1 MKETVVEMRSQVL
14 ATVATLMTTA
24 FGLIAAL
31 AWNEAIKAII
41 LELFPQQGG
50 ITGLLI
56 YAVLITI
63 IAVVATV
70 IIARA
75 IAKPAIQEVRIVE

>member
-1 MKETVVEMRSQVL
+1 MKDKANEMKSQVGE
-14 ATVATLMTTA
+14 TIATLVTTA

-41 LELFPQQGG
+41 LQFIGTGNG

-56 YAVLITI
+56 YAIVITI
-63 IAVVATV
+63 IAVIAT
-70 IIARA
+70 ILIARI
-75 IAKPAIQEVRIVE
+75 IAKPAVQEVRIVE

>member
-1 MKETVVEMRSQVL
+1 MAKQVEEVKGQVL
-14 ATVATLMTTA
+14 ETIATLMTTA

-41 LELFPQQGG
+41 LLYIPKGDG
-50 ITGLLI
+50 VTGLLV
-56 YAVLITI
+56 YAIIITI
-63 IAVVATV
+63 IAVIATI

-75 IAKPAIQEVRIVE
+75 IAKPAVQAVRIVE

>member
-1 MKETVVEMRSQVL
+1 MKEDTGKMKGQVME
-14 ATVATLMTTA
+14 TIATLMTTA

-41 LELFPQQGG
+41 LQYFQAGSG
-50 ITGLLI
+50 IIGLLT
-56 YAVLITI
+56 YAIIITI
-63 IAVVATV
+63 IAVIATL

-75 IAKPAIQEVRIVE
+75 IAKPAVQAVRIVE